1 MPIRVRLQDIVEA
14 IDLPGQEWQSF
25 LNRDTGTIVTRAND
39 GVVAQDEDFDP
50 DALDDPAYV
59 ALPDSFEVH
68 EWSMMEQFAD
78 VRPGR
83 QREELMDA
91 IHQRGAFRAFK
102 SAIRRIGIEEEWYR
116 FRQDAFERIAKDWLD
131 ANGIEYDA

>member
-1 MPIRVRLQDIVEA
+1 
-14 IDLPGQEWQSF
+14 
-25 LNRDTGTIVTRAND
+25 VTRTND
-39 GVVAQDEDFDP
+39 GVVAEDEDFDP
-50 DALDDPAYV
+50 DALDDPGYV

-78 VRPGR
+78 LRPGR

-91 IHQRGAFRAFK
+91 IHHRGAFGGFK

-131 ANGIEYDA
+131 DNGIEYDA